1 MWLIAITMGEQRIE
15 SRNKETF
22 WLIDYGFSQYELETL
37 LIKESIIAS
46 KKISK
51 LLSRKVDIVSKKI

>member
-1 MWLIAITMGEQRIE
+1 MINCYNHGEQRIE